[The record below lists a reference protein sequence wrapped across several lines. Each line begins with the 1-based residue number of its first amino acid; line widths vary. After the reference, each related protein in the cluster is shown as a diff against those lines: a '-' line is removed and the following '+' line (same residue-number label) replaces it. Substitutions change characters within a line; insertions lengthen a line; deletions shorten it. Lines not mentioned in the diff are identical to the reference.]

1 MTDNKYNGWT
11 NYETWLFN
19 LHFDNYFEEDA
30 RQVKDVYELSK
41 IIESAAA
48 EYVSE
53 ELQVQHG
60 FIGDMLNSALRSI
73 NYYEIAEHYME
84 DIEPCK

>member
-84 DIEPCK
+84 DIE